1 MEPAKIIEIQDFDSK
16 SDSDGIVRLD
26 PISRFR
32 RVFGQFETC
41 GGAEEVYPVSA
52 KAFSEQNRKTKP

>member
-1 MEPAKIIEIQDFDSK
+1 MEPAKIIKIQDFDSK
-16 SDSDGIVRLD
+16 SDSDGIVFPN

-41 GGAEEVYPVSA
+41 EGAEEVYPVST
-52 KAFSEQNRKTKP
+52 KDFSEQNRKTKP